1 MTAGERL
8 VALAGHGGTAAA
20 LLLAI
25 AQGATTGNALV
36 NYSGLPTA
44 TASQH
49 LGVTKQISGGG
60 WIYWDYVRPSSKKLQ
75 EVKKDIQELKR
86 EAKRVIR
93 LVKRSESTQDKQ
105 KTDLYASLLNNRI
118 NALKRDY
125 DDIYHK
131 LNKNYLTY
139 RLEQFKRLQA
149 IKREESDIAFV
160 MSILSVL

>member
-1 MTAGERL
+1 MDMWDYEIAPGLSAG
-8 VALAGHGGTAAA
+8 VALERTRFWLTALEAVGIT
-20 LLLAI
+20 LD
-25 AQGATTGNALV
+25 V
-36 NYSGLPTA
+36 
-44 TASQH
+44 
-49 LGVTKQISGGG
+49 ISGG
-60 WIYWDYVRPSSKKLQ
+60 WIRWDYVRPSSKKLQ

-86 EAKRVIR
+86 EARRVIK
-93 LVKRSESTQDKQ
+93 LAKRSESTQDRQ

-118 NALKRDY
+118 NALKRNY